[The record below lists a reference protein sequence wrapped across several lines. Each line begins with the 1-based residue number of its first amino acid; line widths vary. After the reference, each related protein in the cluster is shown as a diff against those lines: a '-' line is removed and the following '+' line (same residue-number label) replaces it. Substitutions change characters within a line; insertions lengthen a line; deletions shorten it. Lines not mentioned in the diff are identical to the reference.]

1 MVKQEEILMDSL
13 VMMVEDV
20 LELVAAV
27 EGISWSNCDSL
38 VTEQES

>member
-27 EGISWSNCDSL
+27 EVISWSNYGSL